1 MFRKLSRPPIV
12 LMVAIALFALIT
24 GIAANQLAASELITP
39 DELITL
45 IETDSPPAIL
55 DVRTPAEYARGHVPG
70 AVNIHFQ
77 EISNRLDEVAALDQ
91 QKIVVYCERGI
102 RASIAETTLEA
113 AGYEVLQLEGDMVG
127 WRSSGLPTE

>member
-1 MFRKLSRPPIV
+1 MFRPLRRNLIILV
-12 LMVAIALFALIT
+12 IAIALVTSL
-24 GIAANQLAASELITP
+24 AANQLAASDLITP

-55 DVRTPAEYARGHVPG
+55 DVRTPAEYAEGHVPG
-70 AVNIHFQ
+70 AVNIHFR

-113 AGYEVLQLEGDMVG
+113 AGYEVLQLEGDIVG
-127 WRSSGLPTE
+127 WRSSGLPIE